1 MRINQ
6 YILPTIFLCSSLL
19 FLYQTVIEQQKKIE
33 LQESTY
39 NIPIGTVD
47 LKFDLAKS
55 IEIKQEKDIQQLIKE
70 PILRCLEDSS
80 LDAAIAKRICTSEIK
95 SFWGGKSN
103 HSRLFHERRW
113 VNKRQG

>member
-1 MRINQ
+1 MKINQ

-55 IEIKQEKDIQQLIKE
+55 IEIKQEKD
-70 PILRCLEDSS
+70 
-80 LDAAIAKRICTSEIK
+80 
-95 SFWGGKSN
+95 W
-103 HSRLFHERRW
+103 
-113 VNKRQG
+113 